1 MRDNNRRIRPVNW
14 NKVDEWSKQI
24 WDTLNTNFW
33 LPERIEMPADL
44 PGWRRLPANEK
55 QAFLNVFA
63 GLTMLDT
70 LQGDV
75 GAVRLLRD
83 AKDPFQ
89 EAILA
94 NIIHMEQIHAQS
106 YSNIFATLVSEE
118 ESDEAFAWAED
129 NKYLQYKQDKIL
141 AAYEGEDYM
150 KVQIASVFLESA
162 LFFSG
167 FGLPF
172 HYAGRGKLTNT
183 ADMIRL
189 ILRDE
194 AIHGYAI
201 GTWYQRNLAEESE
214 ERRQELMAY
223 TVELAMDLYDNEEEF
238 TRLVYDEIGLTNI
251 ILPYVRWNWNKAMMN
266 LGYDP
271 IFQTTLSDI
280 DPVLASSLSQ
290 QENGDFFSGATTYF
304 VGKTEEISDND
315 FEEFNF

>member
-1 MRDNNRRIRPVNW
+1 MRDKNNRVRPVNW
-14 NKVDEWSKQI
+14 NKVDDWHKLV
-24 WDTLNTNFW
+24 WDTLHANFW
-33 LPERIEMPADL
+33 VPERIEMPADL
-44 PGWRRLPANEK
+44 PSWRRLPAAEQTVFK
-55 QAFLNVFA
+55 HVFA

-75 GAVRLLRD
+75 GAVRLLKD
-83 AKDPFQ
+83 ARNPFQ

-118 ESDEAFAWAED
+118 ESDEAFEWAED
-129 NKYLQYKQDKIL
+129 NKFLQYKQDTIL
-141 AAYEGEDYM
+141 ACYEGEDSM

-194 AIHGYAI
+194 AIHGMAI
-201 GTWYQRNLAEESE
+201 GTWYQQALADETP
-214 ERRQELMAY
+214 ERQKELREF
-223 TVELAMDLYDNEEEF
+223 TIELALDLYDNEEQF
-238 TRLVYDEIGLTNI
+238 TRSVYDGVGLTDK
-251 ILPYVRWNWNKAMMN
+251 ILPYVQYNWNKAMQN
-266 LGYDP
+266 LGYDSLFP
-271 IFQTTLSDI
+271 MSITDI

-290 QENGDFFSGATTYF
+290 SENGDFFSGATTYF
-304 VGKTEEISDND
+304 AGKTEEVTDED
-315 FEEFNF
+315 FLSMDF